1 MSDKKIKIILVDDTP
16 EIRETTK
23 RLLSLEPDFDVV
35 GTAAT
40 GREAIQR
47 AKELVP
53 DIMIMDINMPDMDG
67 ITATRVIHKNDPAIG
82 LIMMSVNSDADYMDR
97 AMGAG
102 ARGFIPKPAK
112 PDRMRERI
120 RKVYED
126 LEGQRWA
133 RENGGAGTGTK
144 GGNEP
149 KPEGARAGHVIV
161 CYSPKGGT
169 GTTTIATNLAAG
181 LMNADT
187 RVLLIDADVQFGD
200 VGVFLNVK
208 AQSTIADVIENPA
221 DIDAEMFNNIVV
233 EHDTGLKVLMGPPRP
248 EMAEPIQA
256 NPRGIAEIIE
266 QVRYQYDFV
275 IVDTASHLDEITIGI
290 CDIATT
296 ILLILTPTL
305 PAVKSMRFVLDLFDQ
320 IYDDSQTRARLL
332 LTQMQEERR
341 GSRVSL
347 GREPIEK
354 HLKRTVYATISH
366 DERALLQAI
375 NKGTPLIAAE
385 RANNNQVVKEL
396 LMLAQN
402 LRREFMKVEDTSDI
416 TDPDDPKAASGIWP
430 FGGGRR

>member
-23 RLLSLEPDFDVV
+23 RLLLLEPDFDVI

-67 ITATRVIHKNDPAIG
+67 ITATRAIHKNDPAIG

-126 LEGQRWA
+126 LEGERWR
-133 RENGGAGTGTK
+133 RENGGVAVSSPRVAETK
-144 GGNEP
+144 
-149 KPEGARAGHVIV
+149 EGDRAGHIIV
-161 CYSPKGGT
+161 CYSPKGGA

-181 LMNADT
+181 LMNSDT
-187 RVLLIDADVQFGD
+187 RVLLVDADVQFGD
-200 VGVFLNVK
+200 IGVFLNLK
-208 AQSTIADVIENPA
+208 AQSTIADIIETPA
-221 DIDAEMFNNIVV
+221 DVDAEMFNNIVV
-233 EHDTGLKVLMGPPRP
+233 EHGSGLKVLMGPPRP

-256 NPRGIAEIIE
+256 NPRGIAEII
-266 QVRYQYDFV
+266 QQIRYQYDFV
-275 IVDTASHLDEITIGI
+275 IVDTASHLDEITVAV

-305 PAVKSMRFVLDLFDQ
+305 PAVKSTRFVLDLFDQ
-320 IYDDSQTRARLL
+320 IYDDSQKRTRLL
-332 LTQMQEERR
+332 LTQVREERR
-341 GSRVSL
+341 GTRISL
-347 GREPIEK
+347 ARESIINY
-354 HLKRTVYATISH
+354 LKRDLYAAISH
-366 DERALLQAI
+366 DEKALLQAI

-385 RANNNQVVKEL
+385 RNTNNQVVKEL
-396 LMLAQN
+396 LTLAQS
-402 LRREFMKVEDTSDI
+402 LRSEFIEEESGEEQVAAE
-416 TDPDDPKAASGIWP
+416 DPKGSSGW
-430 FGGGRR
+430 GGIFSGRR